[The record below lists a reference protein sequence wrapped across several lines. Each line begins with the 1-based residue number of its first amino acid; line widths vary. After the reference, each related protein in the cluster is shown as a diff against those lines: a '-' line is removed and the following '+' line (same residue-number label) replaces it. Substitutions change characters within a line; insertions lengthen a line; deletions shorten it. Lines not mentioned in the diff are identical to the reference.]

1 MLHLDAGVLGEYNFP
16 GDDVPIFDIGGY
28 IVMTQFQL
36 LAEEASA
43 GPVVVLVVDVN
54 FREKEV
60 TVPVGT
66 TVTWMYNANL
76 PHTVTSDDG
85 LFDSGTLGSGGSFS
99 YTFDEAGTFA
109 YHCRFHGGPGGSA
122 MSGVII
128 VEEG

>member
-1 MLHLDAGVLGEYNFP
+1 
-16 GDDVPIFDIGGY
+16 FDIGGY
-28 IVMTQFQL
+28 LVMTPFQL
-36 LAEEASA
+36 GEPAASA
-43 GPVVVLVVDVN
+43 GPATVMVVDVN

-60 TVPVGT
+60 TVPLGT
-66 TVTWMYNANL
+66 TVTWVYSGNL

-109 YHCRFHGGPGGSA
+109 YYCRFHGGAGGSA
-122 MSGVII
+122 MSGVIT